1 VLVGE
6 VHVFGWWER
15 AGTLERVSMHLGGE
29 SMLECWEEEGGRI
42 LVVGALNIW
51 RRKTCL
57 GSGSIL
63 ECWEDG
69 RVSAQHG
76 EIRQ

>member
-1 VLVGE
+1 
-6 VHVFGWWER
+6 
-15 AGTLERVSMHLGGE
+15 MHLGGE
-29 SMLECWEEEGGRI
+29 SMLECWEEEGGRV

-57 GSGSIL
+57 GGGSML

-69 RVSAQHG
+69 FFEWRVHAG
-76 EIRQ
+76 MMREDEFL